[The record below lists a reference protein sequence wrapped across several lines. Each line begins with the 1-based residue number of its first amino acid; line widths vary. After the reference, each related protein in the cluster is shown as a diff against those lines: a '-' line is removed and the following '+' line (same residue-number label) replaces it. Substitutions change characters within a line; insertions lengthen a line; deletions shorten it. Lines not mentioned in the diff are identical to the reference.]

1 MKKKTIIIT
10 SLSVIAGLSLSVLL
24 GLTLTGY
31 YVGWGPFNHM
41 ANLRFQSLEGNS
53 DIYSLKNVEE
63 LPSSPLK
70 GKNICYLGSS
80 VTYGAA
86 SLQESFVEFIA
97 KRNGTAYTKEAVS
110 GTTLVSTGAGGMS
123 YVSRLKKLNQNE
135 KYDLFVCQ
143 LSTNDASQNK
153 SLGETESQDDTT
165 ICGAINSI
173 VDYARASWNCSIM
186 FYTNPRYENALYAQM
201 VEALSE
207 IASIKKVG
215 VIDLYKDET
224 FNAISEEERNLYMAD
239 SIHPTK
245 AGYLKWWTPKMEEAM
260 YDYLKGELK

>member
-1 MKKKTIIIT
+1 MKKKTVIIA
-10 SLSVIAGLSLSVLL
+10 SLSVVVGLSLSVLL
-24 GLTLTGY
+24 GLALTGY
-31 YVGWGPFNHM
+31 YVGWGPFNRM
-41 ANLRFQSLEGNS
+41 ANLRYQKLGGNS
-53 DIYSLKNVEE
+53 ETYSLKNVEG

-97 KRNGTAYTKEAVS
+97 KRNGTTYTKEAVS
-110 GTTLVSTGAGGMS
+110 GTTLVSTGTGGMS
-123 YVSRLKKLNQNE
+123 YVSRLRKLSQNE

-153 SLGETESQDDTT
+153 PLGEINSEDDTT

-173 VDYARASWNCSIM
+173 IDYARASWNCPIM
-186 FYTNPRYENALYAQM
+186 FYTNPRYENVLYGQM
-201 VEALSE
+201 VEALNE
-207 IASIKKVG
+207 IASFREIG
-215 VIDLYKDET
+215 VIDLYEDKA

-260 YDYLKGELK
+260 YDYLRGK